1 MANVKVLRN
10 ISPTQGVYEINGYEI
25 KLYWSKNL
33 YLDNPGFTPMEC
45 LEVLVN
51 DLEYA
56 LENKDIKLFKRTIR
70 SPLLANNVLNIAEKV
85 FYNEF
90 SDLLKLIYRDFYSKA
105 KVISKQGII
114 KFLIG
119 EYIHTGNQ
127 NHIIKE
133 NIESFYTQ
141 LKNDLKNALVDLR
154 IKGVKRILNSFPD
167 YMRSKL
173 LYTELKE
180 VCSNYLIRLGKIY
193 IDEHLFFNRKKFGIF
208 ALGISDINSLV
219 MNNIDFRYFIQPI
232 FQQLEAYL
240 TEKLKTHKY
249 SFSDD
254 IWLIIDIDIQI
265 PITRKLDWT
274 FLDGLIKVELKKYLH
289 AHIQMG
295 ENLKGVTRRFRYIQM
310 LGVAL
315 NKIQY
320 NKYSSFL
327 DIDVIQVQQIIDI
340 LQQIHSRTGTNY
352 NIKTIQSCISECRLV
367 FDWIVK
373 KKEKNSIDNPFR
385 AIILHNV
392 EAFSESTSYIPEEV
406 IKMLKEKLNELPRF
420 VQAAW
425 TIMMNTGIR
434 ISEVINLKEDCV
446 IYDTKD
452 SIYYLKFIPHKTLQY
467 RRKLGLEDYHYLPI
481 NDTNLINVINQQIK
495 DTKDLREINKENKI
509 FLKNTPKG
517 IKLYSNQEISRAI
530 NGLIHKYNICDRD
543 GALWKYTH
551 HQCRKTVAVNLFT
564 NGATVEEVSDWLTHL
579 DSKSTMKHYH
589 DIELMKIAELDA
601 KYFDI
606 MFSNLDSDI
615 KDRYSPSEFKNLKD
629 EIILGSRNT
638 PEGHGTCIKHVSFGP
653 CHKKKCVGCK
663 MLITGPQKLS
673 MWKTLY
679 SEQQTYLDEWIKVMI
694 ENKIDDWKGYRE
706 YQAEINLLQIYG
718 DTIQKLEKFIKERL
732 SEDEQKR
739 YLHN

>member
-1 MANVKVLRN
+1 
-10 ISPTQGVYEINGYEI
+10 
-25 KLYWSKNL
+25 
-33 YLDNPGFTPMEC
+33 
-45 LEVLVN
+45 
-51 DLEYA
+51 
-56 LENKDIKLFKRTIR
+56 
-70 SPLLANNVLNIAEKV
+70 
-85 FYNEF
+85 
-90 SDLLKLIYRDFYSKA
+90 
-105 KVISKQGII
+105 
-114 KFLIG
+114 
-119 EYIHTGNQ
+119 
-127 NHIIKE
+127 
-133 NIESFYTQ
+133 
-141 LKNDLKNALVDLR
+141 
-154 IKGVKRILNSFPD
+154 
-167 YMRSKL
+167 
-173 LYTELKE
+173 
-180 VCSNYLIRLGKIY
+180 
-193 IDEHLFFNRKKFGIF
+193 
-208 ALGISDINSLV
+208 
-219 MNNIDFRYFIQPI
+219 
-232 FQQLEAYL
+232 
-240 TEKLKTHKY
+240 
-249 SFSDD
+249 
-254 IWLIIDIDIQI
+254 
-265 PITRKLDWT
+265 
-274 FLDGLIKVELKKYLH
+274 
-289 AHIQMG
+289 
-295 ENLKGVTRRFRYIQM
+295 
-310 LGVAL
+310 
-315 NKIQY
+315 
-320 NKYSSFL
+320 
-327 DIDVIQVQQIIDI
+327 
-340 LQQIHSRTGTNY
+340 
-352 NIKTIQSCISECRLV
+352 
-367 FDWIVK
+367 
-373 KKEKNSIDNPFR
+373 
-385 AIILHNV
+385 
-392 EAFSESTSYIPEEV
+392 
-406 IKMLKEKLNELPRF
+406 MLKEKLNELPRF

-543 GALWKYTH
+543 GVLWKYTH

-601 KYFDI
+601 EYFDI

-629 EIILGSRNT
+629 EIMLGSRNT